1 MQKRNMFPVNI
12 LLFAV
17 IGTYSI
23 HLVFCLEA
31 TLCVCDEN
39 KITPSTWFILHASS
53 ISTVPSVLWG
63 LDFQCLGNVLT
74 TASTIN
80 FSLALRRQPLG
91 KKKKK
96 TTYNSCY
103 SQKEKANHFTVP
115 RVERLHIILESLCKC

>member
-1 MQKRNMFPVNI
+1 MQKCNMFPVNI

-53 ISTVPSVLWG
+53 ISTAPSVLWG
-63 LDFQCLGNVLT
+63 VDFQCLGNVLP

-80 FSLALRRQPLG
+80 FSLTLRRQPLG
-91 KKKKK
+91 KKKNND
-96 TTYNSCY
+96 NSCY
-103 SQKEKANHFTVP
+103 SQKEKANHLTVP
-115 RVERLHIILESLCKC
+115 RVERLHLILESLCKC